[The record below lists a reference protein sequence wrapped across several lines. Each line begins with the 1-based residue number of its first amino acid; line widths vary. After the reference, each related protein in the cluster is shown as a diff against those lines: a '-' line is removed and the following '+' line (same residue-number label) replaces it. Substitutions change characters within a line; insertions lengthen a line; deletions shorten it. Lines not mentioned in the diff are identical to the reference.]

1 VNIQAHPSKADCFE
15 GYKVIDVDTHLSEP
29 HDLWTRNAPEKF
41 KDRVPQVK
49 MVDGKRAWVIDGD
62 KVIGRG
68 ACPNSAI
75 LKDGT
80 KPPGFAFMDYQIE
93 EVHDG
98 ASKVKER
105 LEFMDD
111 YGIAAQII
119 YPNLLGFGG
128 QKAANVDADLR
139 LLSMQLYNDAMA
151 EMQEQSGGR
160 LSGMALLPW
169 WDIEGSVKEAIRTA
183 DMGLRGININPDPH
197 TKHDNNGNLLP
208 ALGSTAWDPLWE
220 VCVDRKLPVNFH
232 IGGSEQSI
240 DWFGD
245 QAWPSFDDE
254 HKGMLGGAMLF
265 FGNARIMANLILS
278 GVCDRHP
285 DLKFVSVESGI
296 GWIPFL
302 MEALDHQYFEII
314 TKPSLQK
321 RPSEYFKSNFYGC
334 FWFERRDLSKVITD
348 VGVDNVLFETD
359 YPHPTCLYPVDK
371 VSGAMGDLGAE
382 GIQKVLSGN
391 AAKLYNINL

>member
-1 VNIQAHPSKADCFE
+1 MNIQAQLTKAECFE
-15 GYKVIDVDTHLSEP
+15 GFKVIDVDTHLSEP
-29 HDLWTRNAPEKF
+29 HDLWLSRAPAKF

-49 MVDGKRAWVIDGD
+49 LVNGQRAWVIDGD

-93 EVHDG
+93 EVHLG

-105 LEFMDD
+105 VEYMDG
-111 YGIAAQII
+111 YGISAQVI

-128 QKAANVDADLR
+128 QKAANVDPELR
-139 LLSMQLYNDAMA
+139 LVSMQLYNDAMA
-151 EMQEQSGGR
+151 DIQRESGDR
-160 LSGMALLPW
+160 LFPMALLPW
-169 WDIEGSVKEAIRTA
+169 WDIQQSVKEAIRA
-183 DMGLRGININPDPH
+183 SDMGLRGININPDPH
-197 TKHDNNGNLLP
+197 TKTDNNGNLLP
-208 ALGSTAWDPLWE
+208 ALGHPDWDPLWE
-220 VCVDRKLPVNFH
+220 VCVDRGLPVNFH

-285 DLKFVSVESGI
+285 KLKFVSVESGI
-296 GWIPFL
+296 GWVPFL
-302 MEALDHQYFEII
+302 LEALDHQYFEIV
-314 TKPSLQK
+314 TKPTLQR
-321 RPSEYFKSNFYGC
+321 RPSEYFRTNFYAC
-334 FWFERRDLSKVITD
+334 FWFERRDVAKVIQD
-348 VGVDNVLFETD
+348 VGIDNVLFETD
-359 YPHPTCLYPVDK
+359 YPHPTCLYPVDG
-371 VSGAMGDLGAE
+371 VSAALGALGRE
-382 GIQKVLSGN
+382 GIQKVLAGN
-391 AAKLYNINL
+391 AEKLYNIKA